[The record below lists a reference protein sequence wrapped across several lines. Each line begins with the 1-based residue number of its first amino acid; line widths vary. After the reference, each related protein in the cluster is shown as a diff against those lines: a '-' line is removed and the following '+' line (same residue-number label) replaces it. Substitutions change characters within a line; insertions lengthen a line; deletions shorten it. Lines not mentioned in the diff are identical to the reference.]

1 LGCVALATT
10 VPQRDIDN
18 HTGDGYRRRECRYRE
33 KRAVVGQ
40 YLEAGLTGHA
50 CAVG

>member
-40 YLEAGLTGHA
+40 YLEAGL
-50 CAVG
+50 